1 MSTMAAGDPAP
12 QAPATQASAT
22 RKAAARRMRWLFLL
36 GAFALGLNLFF
47 LFGYS
52 SFYSLWCKFTGT
64 QISPNNPTTTKAAPL
79 PGNVG
84 REIEVFFEG
93 KAYDN
98 LPVRFYPSEPRVMA
112 RIGADSRM
120 TYRFKNLSEH
130 TVRFRPVHMVSPLI
144 AGEHFS
150 MKMCFCFTDQT
161 ILPGAS
167 TEFPVVFAFDDQI
180 DPRVT
185 SVTVRYSLYRINEGE
200 EQSERQKRIQN
211 QIEAAGGLPGGGKVM
226 TPDFSDIVLP
236 DAPKRAD
243 VPVPQAPAPVTQ
255 APAPQAGSAP

>member
-1 MSTMAAGDPAP
+1 VSTLTSGDPAP
-12 QAPATQASAT
+12 QVATTRSPAAG
-22 RKAAARRMRWLFLL
+22 RMVWLFAL

-52 SFYSLWCKFTGT
+52 TFYGLWCKITGT
-64 QISPNNPTTTKAAPL
+64 QMNPNNPSTSNAAPL

-84 REIEVFFEG
+84 RDIEVFFEG

-98 LPVRFYPSEPRVMA
+98 LPVRFYPSEPRVIA
-112 RIGADSRM
+112 RIGADARM

-144 AGEHFS
+144 AGQHFS

-161 ILPGAS
+161 IPPGAS
-167 TEFPVVFAFDDQI
+167 TEYPVVFSFDDQI

-185 SVTVRYSLYRINEGE
+185 SVTVRYSLHRIAEGE
-200 EQSERQKRIQN
+200 EQSAQQKRIQD
-211 QIEAAGGLPGGGKVM
+211 QLEAAGGLPGGGKVLS
-226 TPDFSDIVLP
+226 PDFTDVVLP
-236 DAPKRAD
+236 DAPVRPV
-243 VPVPQAPAPVTQ
+243 VPVPLAPASPYPT
-255 APAPQAGSAP
+255 PKAGTP